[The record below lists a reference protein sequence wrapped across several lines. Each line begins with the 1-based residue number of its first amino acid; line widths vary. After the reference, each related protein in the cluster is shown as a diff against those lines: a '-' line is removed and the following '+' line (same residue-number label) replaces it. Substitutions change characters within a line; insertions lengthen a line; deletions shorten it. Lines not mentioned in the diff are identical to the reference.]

1 MSVSLHVAPPL
12 LQRRVILK
20 WRAVYYRGMGGIAA
34 DDVTGFILA
43 GGKSTRMGTDKAFVE
58 FEGHTLLERALSLAR
73 LVAPEVRIV
82 GAREK
87 FAPFAPVVEDIFRER
102 GPLGGIHA
110 ALRSSKTA
118 LNFMLAVDM
127 PFVSKA
133 FLQYLTREARTA
145 AEAMVIVPLSAG
157 RRQPLCA
164 VYRPRF
170 ADVAEQALAA
180 GRNRIDSLFDTVET
194 RVIGD
199 DELHHAG
206 FSSAIFSNLNT
217 PEELDQQ
224 WRA

>member
-1 MSVSLHVAPPL
+1 MSVSLHVVPPL
-12 LQRRVILK
+12 LQRRVVLK

-34 DDVTGFILA
+34 VDVTGFILA
-43 GGKSTRMGTDKAFVE
+43 GGKSTRMVTDKAFVE
-58 FEGHTLLERALSLAR
+58 FKGHTLLERALGLAR
-73 LVAPEVRIV
+73 SVTPDVRIV

-110 ALRSSKTA
+110 ALRDSKTE

-170 ADVAEQALAA
+170 AHVAEQALAA

-194 RVIGD
+194 RVIGE

>member
-1 MSVSLHVAPPL
+1 MSVSLHVVPPL
-12 LQRRVILK
+12 LQRRVVLK

-34 DDVTGFILA
+34 VDVTGFILA

-58 FEGHTLLERALSLAR
+58 FKGHTLLERALGLAR
-73 LVAPEVRIV
+73 SVTPDVRIV

-110 ALRSSKTA
+110 ALRDSKTE

-170 ADVAEQALAA
+170 AHVAEQALAA

-194 RVIGD
+194 RVIGE